1 MHDSDSSRFTG
12 QAARGK
18 PVAEAVTDCPFCRS
32 NKVTQSGKT
41 VSTET
46 YWRCL
51 DCGEVWNP
59 ARDAALRQRRGR
71 WS

>member
-1 MHDSDSSRFTG
+1 MYETDRSRSASLADKG
-12 QAARGK
+12 E
-18 PVAEAVTDCPFCRS
+18 PVAEVVTDCPFCRS
-32 NKVTQSGKT
+32 HQVTQSGKVLT
-41 VSTET
+41 TAT

-59 ARDAALRQRRGR
+59 ARDAAGRQRRGR